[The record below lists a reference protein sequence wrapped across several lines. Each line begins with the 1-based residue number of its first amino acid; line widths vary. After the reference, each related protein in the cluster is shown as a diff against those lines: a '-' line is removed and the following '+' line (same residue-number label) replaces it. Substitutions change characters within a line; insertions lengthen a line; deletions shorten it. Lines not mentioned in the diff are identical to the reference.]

1 VLSKKCYW
9 RDWRGNGGS
18 HVVLGKALK
27 KVAAEVQK
35 LAGSVGKSP
44 KIEIST
50 SSSNQGKRNPS
61 IPSTA
66 PTISALELW

>member
-1 VLSKKCYW
+1 
-9 RDWRGNGGS
+9 
-18 HVVLGKALK
+18 VVLGKALK